1 MKGHEIDPYDA
12 LAKGFEQ
19 NRVFTH
25 MRPTESY
32 GKWLEATWAFLDAT
46 GNPDAFRAY
55 LDHYSY
61 EEGREF
67 ARLVV
72 VYTEAVEAW
81 PFRDVLGE
89 LVARHTGNPMLK
101 VTTCPINASCAARV
115 CSNPPGS
122 MQ

>member
-25 MRPTESY
+25 MRPTELY
-32 GKWLEATWAFLDAT
+32 GKWLEATWALLDAT
-46 GNPDAFRAY
+46 GNPDAFRAC

-72 VYTEAVEAW
+72 VYTEAVGSPPTGGTVTW
-81 PFRDVLGE
+81 RRKS
-89 LVARHTGNPMLK
+89 AR
-101 VTTCPINASCAARV
+101 TTASCSSFTASTRPCAKR
-115 CSNPPGS
+115 GS
-122 MQ
+122 GATRCIVPR